1 MTFNDLHK
9 TFTMAFTMALLA
21 GCGDM
26 HDSHAEHATG
36 QPHAEAATTQLQLDH
51 GAKWRLDEHTRTQ
64 FQIMQERVSSA
75 AASKELGSKL
85 QQDVDQVIAGC
96 TMTGE
101 AHQQLHLFLAQL
113 LPAVTALKETG
124 DAAAASQVQ
133 ALLVQFPQYFE

>member
-1 MTFNDLHK
+1 
-9 TFTMAFTMALLA
+9 MAFHHLQKIVFAALTLAVMA

-26 HDSHAEHATG
+26 HDSHADHAAEHSHT
-36 QPHAEAATTQLQLDH
+36 ETATTQLQLNH

-64 FQIMQERVSSA
+64 FHIMHDRISAA
-75 AASKELGSKL
+75 AASKELGNKL
-85 QQDVDQVIAGC
+85 QQDVDQLIAGC

-101 AHQQLHLFLAQL
+101 AHQQLHVFLAQL